1 MKKIKI
7 LLFMALMVWQ
17 MTILGSEEKKFNVG
31 ITQII
36 EHPSLDLSREGFE
49 TALKDKGIWGRVSI
63 EIKIAQGDFATS
75 QMIAKGFVDSKKD
88 LILAI
93 STPSSQTAFNATN
106 EIPIVIT
113 AVTDPV
119 AAGLIGE
126 NITGT
131 SDPMP
136 IAKQVALI
144 KEILP
149 NVETIGLIYNTS
161 EQNSVISIERIKDEC
176 GKAGLKYVETGV
188 TSVSD
193 IVPAMGSLLEKVDLV
208 FLTTDNMISSSAIL
222 VIELANNK
230 GIPVLGGDAAHIP
243 LGALMTETIDFYQI
257 GYRAGEMAVEVLN
270 GKNPSELPI
279 EEPKENQIIVN
290 KKIAEKYN
298 VDLSIDILK
307 NAIIIE

>member
-49 TALKDKGIWGRVSI
+49 TALKDKGIRGRVSI

-75 QMIAKGFVDSKKD
+75 QMIAKSFVDSKKD

-93 STPSSQTAFNATN
+93 STPSSQTAFNATK

-144 KEILP
+144 KEVLP

-257 GYRAGEMAVEVLN
+257 GYRAGEMAVEVLS